1 MAASALPFAFA
12 GILRHGSRSSLPY
25 TGARPVGQVAREGR

>member
-12 GILRHGSRSSLPY
+12 GVLRHGSRSSLLC
-25 TGARPVGQVAREGR
+25 TGARPAAQVAREGR

>member
-12 GILRHGSRSSLPY
+12 GVLRRGSPSSLLCS
-25 TGARPVGQVAREGR
+25 GARLAEQFALEGR

>member
-12 GILRHGSRSSLPY
+12 GILRHGSRSSLLC
-25 TGARPVGQVAREGR
+25 TGARPAAQFAREGR

>member
-12 GILRHGSRSSLPY
+12 GVLRHGSRSSLLC
-25 TGARPVGQVAREGR
+25 TGARPAAQFAREGR

>member
-12 GILRHGSRSSLPY
+12 GILWHGSRSSLLC
-25 TGARPVGQVAREGR
+25 TGARLAGQFALEGR